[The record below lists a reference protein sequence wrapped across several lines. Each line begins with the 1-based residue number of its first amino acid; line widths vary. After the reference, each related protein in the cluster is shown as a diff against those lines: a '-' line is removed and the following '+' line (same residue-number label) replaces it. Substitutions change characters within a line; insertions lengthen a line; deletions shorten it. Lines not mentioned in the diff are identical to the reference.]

1 MVVVYKIIE
10 NALDMVVEGSSYF
23 VPVWIS
29 VDRVFSSQGD
39 TAGGD
44 HKKDWH
50 LEITKIDN
58 IVAGPADPVK
68 EM

>member
-1 MVVVYKIIE
+1 M
-10 NALDMVVEGSSYF
+10 AVEGNSYF
-23 VPVWIS
+23 VPVRIS

-50 LEITKIDN
+50 LKITKIDN

>member
-1 MVVVYKIIE
+1 M
-10 NALDMVVEGSSYF
+10 AVEGNSYF
-23 VPVWIS
+23 VPFRIR

-44 HKKDWH
+44 HKKDWQ